1 MVNFTSSPAAASPQ
15 FAAPSA
21 VPPARMSLSRC
32 LSSDGTINIEK
43 YRLYRQSADAAFRW
57 RSSVAMDGELNTH
70 RIDRMVAAP
79 LPKAKLKRA
88 PRGVLARKDTE
99 DGPLEIIWPEDSLWY
114 KAYVRIF
121 FYAGTGIVH
130 GEEIPRE
137 ISTSVSQ
144 FFAIGSVC
152 LRKRTF

>member
-1 MVNFTSSPAAASPQ
+1 MVNSTSSPAAASPQ
-15 FAAPSA
+15 FAAALA

-57 RSSVAMDGELNTH
+57 RSLVAMDGELNTH
-70 RIDRMVAAP
+70 RVDRMVAAP
-79 LPKAKLKRA
+79 LPKAKKKRA
-88 PRGVLARKDTE
+88 PRGVLAQKDTE

-121 FYAGTGIVH
+121 
-130 GEEIPRE
+130 
-137 ISTSVSQ
+137 
-144 FFAIGSVC
+144 
-152 LRKRTF
+152 